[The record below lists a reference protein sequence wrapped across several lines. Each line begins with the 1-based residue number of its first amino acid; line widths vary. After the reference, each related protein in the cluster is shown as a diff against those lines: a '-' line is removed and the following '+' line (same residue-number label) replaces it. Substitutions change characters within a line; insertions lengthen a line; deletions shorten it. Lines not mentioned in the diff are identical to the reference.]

1 MHIQERYLQ
10 KFDFLINFHFFYQ
23 KNSTIPKKM
32 RPIKKILALRVKMC
46 FLKIFCSI
54 TFSSK
59 VSR

>member
-32 RPIKKILALRVKMC
+32 QPIKKILALRGKNVFFKD
-46 FLKIFCSI
+46 FLFYY
-54 TFSSK
+54 FFF
-59 VSR
+59 